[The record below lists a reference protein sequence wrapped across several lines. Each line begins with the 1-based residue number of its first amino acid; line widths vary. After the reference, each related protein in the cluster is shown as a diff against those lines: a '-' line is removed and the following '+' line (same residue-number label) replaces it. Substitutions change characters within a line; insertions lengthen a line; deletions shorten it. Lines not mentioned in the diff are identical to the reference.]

1 MTVGYNYSFGRT
13 QANAGVY
20 CSVFRVC
27 DPTSQDFL
35 RKKHGFGAA
44 TVTILRDRVN
54 NVLDPTEGSI
64 STINLLHASRLLG
77 SDSAYEFNRGEFEVA
92 KYYSMGRRSVFAW
105 RIRGG
110 TILPRRIKIG
120 AQKVAYVPP
129 DQRFYAGGP
138 NSVRGYGRNELGP
151 QVYVLIAE
159 PKDTSSAPVVD
170 TAATKR
176 AGGEKVFR
184 AGGGNCVTG
193 CVQTRATGGNT
204 AIIANAELRL
214 PSPILASR
222 MRLGLFVDVGQVWER
237 GEEIIT
243 ISDVKVTPGAGVRF
257 TTPLG
262 PVRIDVAYNGYAT
275 ERGPLL
281 YQTSDTASTITQIRP
296 SYPPVRAAKTFWQ
309 KIVLQFAVGQAF

>member
-1 MTVGYNYSFGRT
+1 
-13 QANAGVY
+13 
-20 CSVFRVC
+20 
-27 DPTSQDFL
+27 
-35 RKKHGFGAA
+35 
-44 TVTILRDRVN
+44 
-54 NVLDPTEGSI
+54 LDPTEGSI
-64 STINLLHASRLLG
+64 ATVNLVHASRLIG

-92 KYYSMGRRSVFAW
+92 KYYPIGRRSVFAW
-105 RIRGG
+105 RVRGG
-110 TILPRRIKIG
+110 TILPRKLTIA
-120 AQKVAYVPP
+120 AQKVAYVAP

-151 QVYVLIAE
+151 QVYVLIAD
-159 PKDTSSAPVVD
+159 PTYTSSAPVVD
-170 TAATKR
+170 TAATNR

-184 AGGGNCVTG
+184 AGSCVPG
-193 CVQTRATGGNT
+193 CVQTRPTGGNT
-204 AIIANAELRL
+204 VIIANAELRL

-237 GEEIIT
+237 GDEIIT

-309 KIVLQFAVGQAF
+309 KFVLQFAVGQAF